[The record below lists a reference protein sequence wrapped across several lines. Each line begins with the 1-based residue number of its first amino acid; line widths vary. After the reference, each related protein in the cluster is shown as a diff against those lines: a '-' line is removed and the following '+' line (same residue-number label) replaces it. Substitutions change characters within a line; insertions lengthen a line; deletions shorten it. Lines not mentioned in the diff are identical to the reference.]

1 MKKILLIA
9 SALMFTLSGLFA
21 QTESVKKF
29 YDRYTNQEKVSDYTI
44 NGWLLKVASEY
55 SDNADAGKVLEKI
68 TQLRVLVMDDGNPI
82 SSHEYK
88 DFMKVL
94 RKDNFEELIK
104 IKDKDVDVDFF
115 IREEAEHITNV
126 LMLVNEK
133 DGFVL
138 ISLEGLLKMEDLK
151 NINLDIE
158 GGKHFEAMGKKI
170 PRA

>member
-1 MKKILLIA
+1 MKKILIIA

-21 QTESVKKF
+21 QTESVKTF

-55 SDNADAGKVLEKI
+55 SDNADASKVLEKI

-94 RKDNFEELIK
+94 RKDSFEELIK

-115 IREEAEHITNV
+115 IREEGQHITNV

-158 GGKHFEAMGKKI
+158 GGEHFEAMGKKI

>member
-9 SALMFTLSGLFA
+9 SVLMICLSSLFA
-21 QTESVKKF
+21 QTESVKSF
-29 YDRYTNQEKVSDYTI
+29 YDRYTNQDKVSDYTV

-55 SDNADAGKVLEKI
+55 SDDADASKVLEKI
-68 TQLRVLVMDDGNPI
+68 TQLRILIMDDGNPI

-94 RKDNFEELIK
+94 RKDSFKELIK
-104 IKDKDVDVDFF
+104 IKDKEVDVDFF
-115 IREEAEHITNV
+115 IREEGQHITNV

-151 NINLDIE
+151 NLNLDIE
-158 GGKHFEAMGKKI
+158 GGEHFEAVGKKLD
-170 PRA
+170 RA